1 MKKGAALAHL
11 RRHDEALAE
20 FQEALDYAPRDVL
33 ILVHK
38 GRELAEA
45 GDVNAGIAELQSV
58 VDENK
63 NADSAPFAFLQL
75 GFLFGQKGDWQ
86 SAGAQFR
93 MASERRPNYVEAHL
107 KLADALV
114 HEGRRFLALKEYNTV
129 ARLSSSDVERGYS
142 HTLANQW
149 LGNALRALSEYSGAA
164 SAYREAIRLNPDY
177 GPAHCELGAVLVR
190 QGRLRQA
197 IHEYGAALVPAK
209 VKELNDT
216 QCVLVAQHRIEE
228 ALARHGRARGAER
241 ILELDE
247 ALELERRLGESYFR
261 LGEAIYHEGNFV
273 DAVAECKEAI
283 KVKPQSAAA
292 HNLLGLALD
301 KQGLVEQ
308 AVLEY
313 RSAVNLEPDN
323 DGYRANLAHELA
335 SEHSTKKVSN
345 ESETVAKL
353 K

>member
-1 MKKGAALAHL
+1 
-11 RRHDEALAE
+11 
-20 FQEALDYAPRDVL
+20 
-33 ILVHK
+33 
-38 GRELAEA
+38 
-45 GDVNAGIAELQSV
+45 
-58 VDENK
+58 
-63 NADSAPFAFLQL
+63 
-75 GFLFGQKGDWQ
+75 
-86 SAGAQFR
+86 
-93 MASERRPNYVEAHL
+93 
-107 KLADALV
+107 
-114 HEGRRFLALKEYNTV
+114 
-129 ARLSSSDVERGYS
+129 
-142 HTLANQW
+142 
-149 LGNALRALSEYSGAA
+149 
-164 SAYREAIRLNPDY
+164 
-177 GPAHCELGAVLVR
+177 
-190 QGRLRQA
+190 
-197 IHEYGAALVPAK
+197 VPAK

-228 ALARHGRARGAER
+228 ALARHGRGRGAER

-335 SEHSTKKVSN
+335 SEHSTNKVSN